1 MKRTR
6 HGEDGASP
14 LNPVF
19 DTYSGVDAGEAR
31 RVITIR
37 AERPGD
43 HQEVFK
49 VNELAFGRPDEARL
63 VQALRQSPAFIPELS
78 LVAVDD
84 ERVVGHILFSRIVVR
99 SSTKSH
105 QALVLAPMAVL
116 PARQRGGIGSSLA
129 RRGLAGARDLGH
141 RVVIVV
147 GHPEYYPRFGFIP
160 AEPLGV
166 RLPFVV
172 SPGAFM
178 ILELQADAVRGFQGE
193 VHYPPEFAQ
202 L

>member
-1 MKRTR
+1 
-6 HGEDGASP
+6 
-14 LNPVF
+14 
-19 DTYSGVDAGEAR
+19 
-31 RVITIR
+31 VITIR
-37 AERPGD
+37 PERPED
-43 HQEVFK
+43 HQEIFK
-49 VNELAFGRPDEARL
+49 VNELAFGGPDEARL

-84 ERVVGHILFSRIVVR
+84 ERVVGHVLLSRVVVR
-99 SSTKSH
+99 GGTKSH
-105 QALVLAPMAVL
+105 EALALAPMAVL

-129 RRGLAGARDLGH
+129 RRDLADARDLGH
-141 RVVIVV
+141 RVVLVV
-147 GHPEYYPRFGFIP
+147 GHPEYYPRFGFVP

-178 ILELQADAVRGFQGE
+178 ILELEAGALRGFQGE
-193 VHYPPEFAQ
+193 VQYPPEFAQ